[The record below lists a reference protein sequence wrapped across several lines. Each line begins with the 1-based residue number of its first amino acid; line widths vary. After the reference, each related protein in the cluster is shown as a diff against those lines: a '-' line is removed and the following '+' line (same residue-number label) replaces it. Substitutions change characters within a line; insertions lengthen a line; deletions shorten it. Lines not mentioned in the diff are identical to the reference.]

1 MSVSREEKLA
11 EILGTYL
18 ITKELHKSKKIRI
31 ENLSNTKSELYN
43 MEKVPSNEELY
54 EIFWGHKFKY
64 QPPQLSDLIS
74 KDIKFA
80 LKHLAPSEMINLHPS
95 KEEALNKVEQ
105 HIQAITN
112 ENSELKEENERL
124 IHDTMALNRI
134 NKSQANEHKRLK
146 EAIEASQTN
155 AQSLGEWTLQQWDKL
170 NKISSIMDSAY
181 KQSENGMNFDS
192 TYYFNQ
198 ILKVLKEE
206 THGKAKNS
214 D

>member
-1 MSVSREEKLA
+1 MNVSRKEAYLKLSRYFGKQG
-11 EILGTYL
+11 EDEYEDLV
-18 ITKELHKSKKIRI
+18 EV
-31 ENLSNTKSELYN
+31 LYQ
-43 MEKVPSNEELY
+43 S
-54 EIFWGHKFKY
+54 
-64 QPPQLSDLIS
+64 PQLSDDVELLIDDFNNVVNRCNRGNIHS
-74 KDIKFA
+74 NRLTLLGLSNEIK
-80 LKHLAPSEMINLHPS
+80 
-95 KEEALNKVEQ
+95 Q

-198 ILKVLKEE
+198 ILKVLKE
-206 THGKAKNS
+206 
-214 D
+214 